1 MSASYT
7 CSLPRLFYSSLCV
20 KALKAASRYIGRHF
34 STNHLQTVIQRESGC
49 AALLLNLYV
58 FFFILEGMSKLAIFS
73 TNGEQM
79 MDG

>member
-20 KALKAASRYIGRHF
+20 KALKQRV
-34 STNHLQTVIQRESGC
+34 VISVVIS
-49 AALLLNLYV
+49 ALIICKQLFRGKVVVLRSSIYMC